1 MFGRIIFHRHLIPA
15 IANQLAETGPAAC
28 RKVLAVLE
36 DRPQIF
42 RTPEYPGRVS
52 GRNRFRRVES
62 DRPRRNFGNDPIERI
77 LRSEE
82 PTSELQSLMRHS
94 YAVFCLKKKTETPS
108 KPQFNV
114 NTR

>member
-36 DRPQIF
+36 VRHQIL

-62 DRPRRNFGNDPIERI
+62 DWPRRNFGNDPIERI
-77 LRSEE
+77 FLRLTAYRLRSEAH
-82 PTSELQSLMRHS
+82 PYELQSLLRIS
-94 YAVFCLKKKTETPS
+94 
-108 KPQFNV
+108 
-114 NTR
+114 